1 MPGLSDALVR
11 EEPAAGRR
19 RRDAAPGCTVAG
31 EMPPVD
37 VRRVADGPGASISV
51 LKFGSSV
58 LACPRD
64 YLRVADALA
73 VRVAMGSRIVAV
85 VSAMEGQTDALLS
98 AARSV
103 SPRLPGPLIGA
114 LLATGEEASV
124 ALLVLA
130 LAGRGVRAEGFIA
143 SRLPILTRGALDDA
157 EPIGVDAARLRTA
170 LQRSDVVV
178 FPGFVGVDVTGVP
191 SLLGRGGSDLT
202 ALFLGHALGDAEV
215 CLVKDVDGVYP
226 ADPRTNPE
234 IAAYEEM
241 DWSEAIR
248 VGGEIVQG
256 KAVEFAQRHRMRF
269 RVAGMGGRGT
279 WVGRV
284 GGGAG

>member
-1 MPGLSDALVR
+1 MAIFNNAPAR
-11 EEPAAGRR
+11 EEGLAGCRK
-19 RRDAAPGCTVAG
+19 APGGRIT
-31 EMPPVD
+31 P
-37 VRRVADGPGASISV
+37 ISV

-58 LACPRD
+58 LACPHD

-73 VRVAMGSRIVAV
+73 AGVADGRGVVAV
-85 VSAMEGQTDALLS
+85 VSAMEGATDALLS
-98 AARSV
+98 TARSV
-103 SPRLPGPLIGA
+103 APEPPDSLLGA

-130 LAGRGVRAEGFIA
+130 LAGRGVRAEGFNA
-143 SRLPILTRGALDDA
+143 SRLPILTRGPLNDA
-157 EPIGVDAARLRTA
+157 EPVAVDTAQLRLA
-170 LQRSDVVV
+170 LERADVVV
-178 FPGFVGVDVTGVP
+178 FPGFVGMDVTGAP

-202 ALFLGHALGDAEV
+202 ALFLAHALGGAEA

-226 ADPRTNPE
+226 ADPRTNPG

-256 KAVEFAQRHRMRF
+256 KAVEFAERHRMRF

-279 WVGRV
+279 WVGWW
-284 GGGAG
+284 

>member
-1 MPGLSDALVR
+1 MAALGDALVR
-11 EEPAAGRR
+11 EGTAAGPRTG
-19 RRDAAPGCTVAG
+19 DARPDSILAG
-31 EMPPVD
+31 EIRGVD
-37 VRRVADGPGASISV
+37 GRRVADRRAGTVAV

-58 LACPRD
+58 LACPQD
-64 YLRVADALA
+64 YLRVADALKA
-73 VRVAMGSRIVAV
+73 RVAEGRGIVAV
-85 VSAMEGQTDALLS
+85 VSAMEGQTDALLT

-103 SPRLPGPLIGA
+103 SARPPDSLIGA

-124 ALLVLA
+124 ALLALA
-130 LAGRGVRAEGFIA
+130 LAARGVRAEGLKA

-157 EPIGVDAARLRTA
+157 EPIAVDTAQLRSA
-170 LQRSDVVV
+170 LDRSDVVV
-178 FPGFVGVDVTGVP
+178 FPGFVGVDVTGAP

-215 CLVKDVDGVYP
+215 WLVKDVDGVYP
-226 ADPRTNPE
+226 ADPRTNPG

-256 KAVEFAQRHRMRF
+256 KAVEFAAQHRLRF

-279 WVGRV
+279 WVGVDR
-284 GGGAG
+284 GRAG